1 MPPRF
6 VYWTILIDGKP
17 TAFRARDREEL
28 LTTFGQLKRKNDDVV
43 IRWFARGRLWESPEA
58 ERAAER
64 PPKFVGEK
72 RGKEWRPGG
81 AHKDPRDR
89 FKKKNRPERAW
100 SENDET
106 ARRDREKPA
115 PPKASQPWR
124 DKPSGPPRGAPLDSS
139 KPFGGRKPFGSRPPD
154 SRKPFGD
161 RKPFSSRPLDSSKPF
176 GGRKPFSG
184 GKPHEGV
191 KPHSDRHND
200 RPWQTKPSGPRAD
213 RKPWSGKPSGPPRS
227 DRPWSGKPSNGGVT
241 GRRPWSSKPST
252 GGAAGGRPWSGKPRD
267 PKRKPFVPRAKPPY
281 RKRRDDDPEQ
291 S

>member
-28 LTTFGQLKRKNDDVV
+28 LTTVGQLKRKNDDVV

-58 ERAAER
+58 ERAAEP
-64 PPKFVGEK
+64 PPKFAGEK

-106 ARRDREKPA
+106 ARRDREKLG
-115 PPKASQPWR
+115 PPKSSRPWH
-124 DKPSGPPRGAPLDSS
+124 DKPAGPPRGAPLDSS
-139 KPFGGRKPFGSRPPD
+139 KPFGGRKPFGSGPPD

-161 RKPFSSRPLDSSKPF
+161 RKPY
-176 GGRKPFSG
+176 
-184 GKPHEGV
+184 EGV

-213 RKPWSGKPSGPPRS
+213 RRPWSGKPSGPPRDDRKPWTGKPSGPPRS
-227 DRPWSGKPSNGGVT
+227 DRPWSGKPS
-241 GRRPWSSKPST
+241 T
-252 GGAAGGRPWSGKPRD
+252 GGAASGRPWSGKPRD
-267 PKRKPFVPRAKPPY
+267 PNRKPFVPRAKPPY
-281 RKRRDDDPEQ
+281 RKRRDDDPEK